1 MEDFDT
7 RLWKFMHSNELQQ
20 YAHNFYMYGPITYR
34 DFSRMMFEHRVHARK
49 FGIFWSKELWNDV
62 CKSEYYLYIKE
73 RCEQSD

>member
-7 RLWKFMHSNELQQ
+7 RLWKFMHSNELQMW
-20 YAHNFYMYGPITYR
+20 AHNFYMCGITYR

-49 FGIFWSKELWNDV
+49 FGIFWSKELWKNV